1 MERST
6 SEPARG
12 PDMIR
17 ISLRSKLV
25 VSAANEIFLRDGSI
39 INLTEKTKG
48 SRLLLVPVTG

>member
-1 MERST
+1 
-6 SEPARG
+6 
-12 PDMIR
+12 MIR